1 MTRFEDSTHFTA
13 PGCERPVLAKD
24 VGSPAE
30 NMTSCN
36 EGKMPQCR
44 SPGDTRHV
52 PEDRLPIEH
61 SMTLTNATAPP
72 PKLVNVVASKSAD
85 RKFLLMGQRPG
96 PVKPGIN
103 SLERLKCSHDLHIP
117 RPASSTGETRK
128 TMSPRV
134 SREEEAIGRHKRER
148 TRLVDGHGSPRNRER
163 NPTPVDL
170 FDSINRKGED
180 AANRESSQSPVSIHS
195 ASNEVIPTPQLMEE
209 EPPNPE
215 AVQAAILGQM
225 VGHET
230 DDSPAIITHGCQG
243 LSTSARVFQATQQ
256 AGTSPQLTLSE
267 SLWCGPSVERSF
279 TFQRDCLL
287 PIAVGSAQ
295 STLGTAQDSLRV
307 GAAGAAGHQ
316 GLDRLVD
323 EKPGILEPQAAGTA
337 GALVT
342 PRARHPVANQAKG
355 SRIC

>member
-1 MTRFEDSTHFTA
+1 M
-13 PGCERPVLAKD
+13 
-24 VGSPAE
+24 
-30 NMTSCN
+30 
-36 EGKMPQCR
+36 
-44 SPGDTRHV
+44 
-52 PEDRLPIEH
+52 
-61 SMTLTNATAPP
+61 
-72 PKLVNVVASKSAD
+72 
-85 RKFLLMGQRPG
+85 
-96 PVKPGIN
+96 
-103 SLERLKCSHDLHIP
+103 
-117 RPASSTGETRK
+117 
-128 TMSPRV
+128 
-134 SREEEAIGRHKRER
+134 GRHKRER

-195 ASNEVIPTPQLMEE
+195 ASNEVIPTPFSAFTSAADEGAAGWRQLMEE
-209 EPPNPE
+209 EPPNLE